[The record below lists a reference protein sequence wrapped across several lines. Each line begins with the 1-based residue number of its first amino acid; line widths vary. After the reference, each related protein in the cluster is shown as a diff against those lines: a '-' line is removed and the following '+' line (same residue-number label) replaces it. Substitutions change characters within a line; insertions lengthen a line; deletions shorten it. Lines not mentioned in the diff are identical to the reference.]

1 MISKPAWLFFL
12 CIAVVLRADDTATKL
27 DTMTREFVDLG
38 LFRGSVLVVQKDQ
51 VLLDR
56 GYGPADA
63 EHGMANSP
71 ATRFRIGSITKWFTL
86 AAIMD
91 LAAEGRLALDAP
103 ITDFLPGAPASWAP
117 IRVSHL
123 LMHTTGLA
131 NFTDL
136 PEFRE
141 YCTKSLTPVALL
153 ELFKA
158 RPLAFLPGEKFDY
171 SNSNYILLG
180 MVIERIAGEEYGAY
194 MQRRYFTPF
203 GLKDTAYP
211 AANDSA
217 AGMAVGYIPA
227 AGGAVP
233 AQLWHPSTAY
243 AAGGLVSSTG
253 DLRRWFEV
261 MAAGKVGK
269 PEGWAT
275 LKFERVDYREG
286 GLVNTWAH
294 GRKILAV
301 SGSTP
306 GFLGNLAYDT
316 TSGTLVIVLANISG
330 AGGEDLIKNLV
341 AIVQGGSPELPSA
354 KKGIAVPA
362 EILARYAGTYQMA
375 AGFALTVTVVDGR
388 LQVQVPGQAQVELIA
403 TAETKFEA
411 RALQGSIEFV
421 RDEQGVAVQVVLT
434 RGGRKIP
441 GTPLR

>member
-1 MISKPAWLFFL
+1 MISKPTWLLFL
-12 CIAVVLRADDTATKL
+12 CIAVALRADDTATKL
-27 DTMTREFVDLG
+27 DTMIREFVDLG

-63 EHGMANSP
+63 EHGVANSP
-71 ATRFRIGSITKWFTL
+71 ATRFRVGSITKWFTL
-86 AAIMD
+86 GAIMD
-91 LAAEGRLALDAP
+91 LTAEGRLALDAP
-103 ITDFLPGAPASWAP
+103 IKDLLPEAPASWAP

-123 LMHTTGLA
+123 LMHTTGLI

-136 PEFRE
+136 PEFRGLT
-141 YCTKSLTPVALL
+141 TKSLTPVELL
-153 ELFKA
+153 ELFRA
-158 RPLAFLPGEKFDY
+158 QPLAFSPGEKFDY

-180 MVIERIAGEEYGAY
+180 LAIERITGEEYGAY

-211 AANDSA
+211 AANDSV

-227 AGGAVP
+227 AGGALP

-243 AAGGLVSSTG
+243 AAGGLVSSTR

-261 MAAGKVGK
+261 VTAGKVGK

-275 LKFERVDYREG
+275 LKVDRVDYREG
-286 GLVNTWAH
+286 GLMNTWAN
-294 GRKILAV
+294 GRRILAV
-301 SGSTP
+301 SGAIP
-306 GFLGNLAYDT
+306 GFLSNLAYDT

-341 AIVQGGSPELPSA
+341 AIVQGESPELPSA

-362 EILARYAGTYQMA
+362 EILSRYAGTYQMA
-375 AGFALTVTVVDGR
+375 AGFALAVTVVDGR
-388 LQVQVPGQAQVELIA
+388 LQVQVPGQAPVELLAI
-403 TAETKFEA
+403 TETNFEA

-421 RDEQGVAVQVVLT
+421 RDEQGATVQVVLT

-441 GTPLR
+441 GSPAR